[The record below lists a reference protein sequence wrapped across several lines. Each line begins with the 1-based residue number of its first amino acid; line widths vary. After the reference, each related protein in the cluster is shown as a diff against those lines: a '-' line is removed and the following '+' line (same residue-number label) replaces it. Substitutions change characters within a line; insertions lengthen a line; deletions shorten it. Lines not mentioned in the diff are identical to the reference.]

1 MELKHEVKSS
11 VKDENLIEKR
21 REQIIEGAVKLFKE
35 KGFHRATTREIAKA
49 AGFSIGTLYEY
60 IRTKE
65 DVLYL
70 VCDSIYNEVQSRLS
84 TSLDQEGTVEGLRQA
99 IDTYFHLIDDMSDEF
114 VVMYQE
120 SKSLPKDALQY
131 VTNKEMEMVALFKI
145 LISKCVAA
153 GELRIAEEAVDMA
166 AHHLVVQGQMW
177 AFRRWAIRSTYT
189 IDDFIRLQTDQ
200 LLNGITRC
208 TVRHTIANCT
218 LHSAPQKK
226 G

>member
-1 MELKHEVKSS
+1 MQLKREVKSS
-11 VKDENLIEKR
+11 VKDESLIEKR
-21 REQIIEGAVKLFKE
+21 REQIIDGAVQLFKE

-84 TSLDQEGTVEGLRQA
+84 TLMDQEGTVEGLRMA
-99 IDTYFHLIDDMSDEF
+99 IDSYFHLIDDMSDEF

-131 VTNKEMEMVALFKI
+131 VLKKEMEMVALFKN
-145 LISKCVAA
+145 LLQACVQS
-153 GELRIAEEAVDMA
+153 GELRIEEEAVDMA
-166 AHHLVVQGQMW
+166 AHHVVVQGQMW
-177 AFRRWAIRSTYT
+177 AFRRWALRGSYT
-189 IDDFIRLQTDQ
+189 IEQFISYQTDQ
-200 LLNGITRC
+200 LFKGI
-208 TVRHTIANCT
+208 IEN
-218 LHSAPQKK
+218 Q
-226 G
+226 

>member
-1 MELKHEVKSS
+1 MQFKREVQSS

-21 REQIIEGAVKLFKE
+21 REQIIDGAVKLFKE

-84 TSLDQEGTVEGLRQA
+84 TSMDQEGNVEGLRSA

-131 VTNKEMEMVALFKI
+131 VLKKEMEMVSLFKR
-145 LISKCVAA
+145 LIHACVKS
-153 GELRIAEEAVDMA
+153 GELRITEDAVDIA
-166 AHHLVVQGQMW
+166 AHHVVIQGQMW
-177 AFRRWAIRSTYT
+177 AFRRWAIQSQYS
-189 IDDFIRLQTDQ
+189 IDQFITLQTDQ
-200 LLNGITRC
+200 LFNGI
-208 TVRHTIANCT
+208 VK
-218 LHSAPQKK
+218 SS
-226 G
+226 

>member
-1 MELKHEVKSS
+1 MQVKREVKSS
-11 VKDENLIEKR
+11 VKDESLIEKR
-21 REQIIEGAVKLFKE
+21 RDQIIQGAVRLFKE

-84 TSLDQEGTVEGLRQA
+84 ASMDQEGTVEGLQSA
-99 IDTYFHLIDDMSDEF
+99 IDTYYHLIDDMSDEF

-131 VTNKEMEMVALFKI
+131 VLKKEMEMVALFKN
-145 LISKCVAA
+145 LLQACTRS
-153 GELRIAEEAVDMA
+153 GELRINEEAVNLA

-177 AFRRWAIRSTYT
+177 AFRRWALRADYT
-189 IDDFIRLQTDQ
+189 IQDFISFQTDQ
-200 LLNGITRC
+200 LFNGI
-208 TVRHTIANCT
+208 
-218 LHSAPQKK
+218 LK